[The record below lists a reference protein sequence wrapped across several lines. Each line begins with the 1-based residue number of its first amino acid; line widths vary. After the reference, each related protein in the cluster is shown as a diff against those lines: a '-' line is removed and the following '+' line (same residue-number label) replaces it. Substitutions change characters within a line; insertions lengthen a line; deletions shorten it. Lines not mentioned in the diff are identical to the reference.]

1 MTGDLFINGKDAYAT
16 WGVNMG
22 NGFLDA
28 LDAPL
33 PMKEYIENSSRAE
46 HGKQVITANARVDS
60 REVTLEFTIAGTSEQ
75 DYRAKKNAFCAEL
88 QEGALALRVPAL
100 GTQSFRLVYT
110 GKSAGYGLSLDR
122 CFGRISAKFTEP
134 DPTDRE

>member
-1 MTGDLFINGKDAYAT
+1 MTGDLFINNQDAYAA

-22 NGFLDA
+22 NGFIDA

-33 PMKEYIENSSRAE
+33 PMKEYIENESRAT

-60 REVTLEFTIAGTSEQ
+60 REVTLEFTLAGTSEQ

-88 QEGALALRVPAL
+88 QKGALDIRVPAL
-100 GTQSFRLVYT
+100 GTQTYHLVYT

-122 CFGRISAKFTEP
+122 CFGRLSAKFAEP
-134 DPTDRE
+134 DPADRE